1 MNKEKLSS
9 VDWGME
15 GIEGDKL
22 IAVTWSIYAGL
33 PNFEHKGI
41 YCVLLGP

>member
-1 MNKEKLSS
+1 
-9 VDWGME
+9 ME

-22 IAVTWSIYAGL
+22 IAVTWPLSAGL

-41 YCVLLGP
+41 VHC